1 MMLLARAV
9 RLDGSLHFLDG
20 YARSVGEATNAVDA
34 GVNRNASLR
43 EVRHRL
49 PHAVRLPWR
58 TRLDVVLGSGERRA
72 RILSDFIS
80 EEIGRYFYNEGLPD
94 AQSYLARFTDSIDAD
109 LAAARLPP
117 RTSERDE
124 AEAGSPEP
132 EGGRP
137 AEARQTASHTA
148 SGCQGRARRTGR
160 G

>member
-49 PHAVRLPWR
+49 PTQFAFPGVP
-58 TRLDVVLGSGERRA
+58 GSAWFGSSERRA

-80 EEIGRYFYNEGLPD
+80 EEIGRYFYNQGLPD
-94 AQSYLARFTDSIDAD
+94 AQSYLARFTDSMDAD